1 MKSELFRSRHIAIL
15 SLLLIGL
22 VIVSIYFGMSLSL
35 SPGQV
40 AYFLLGIIAAIFAN
54 STGAGGGVVF
64 IPMFH
69 LLGFNEMETVA
80 TSFGIQCF
88 GMTAGAITWSIFY
101 KKKDPEQRR
110 PWQCFTAIAVV
121 ASICSALG
129 IWTNYYFQI
138 PPPAALQAI
147 FSIFSILLGLSILA
161 TIYIRRSS
169 SVQYEATLPDYAVII
184 LITYV
189 GGIITAWLSV
199 GVGEIIAF
207 YLIFRR
213 FDVTMAVAIGVV
225 VTAATVW
232 SAAPQ
237 HFLLNQDL
245 NWQVLAFAG
254 PGAVIGGIT
263 ARRLVGMLSARRL
276 KIFFGVWVLIIGL
289 AAQI

>member
-1 MKSELFRSRHIAIL
+1 MLFSYLGYAL
-15 SLLLIGL
+15 SQQ
-22 VIVSIYFGMSLSL
+22 LSHL
-35 SPGQV
+35 
-40 AYFLLGIIAAIFAN
+40 AFFCLGTIAAIFAN

-69 LLGFNEMETVA
+69 LLGFNEMETVS

-88 GMTAGAITWSIFY
+88 GMTAGAITWSYFY
-101 KKKDPEQRR
+101 HKQEPPERQ
-110 PWQCFTAIAVV
+110 PWQSFTNIAVV
-121 ASICSALG
+121 ASVFSALG
-129 IWTNYYFQI
+129 IWTNYYLQL
-138 PPPAALQAI
+138 PPPAALKAT
-147 FSIFSILLGLSILA
+147 FSVFSILLGISILT
-161 TIYIRRSS
+161 TIYMHRPRWARHS
-169 SVQYEATLPDYAVII
+169 ATPFDMAVIV
-184 LITYV
+184 LITYI

-213 FDVTMAVAIGVV
+213 YDVTMAVATGVV

-237 HFLLNQDL
+237 HFIFNSDL

-254 PGAVIGGIT
+254 PGAVIGGVL
-263 ARRLVGMLSARRL
+263 ARKLVGMLSARRL
-276 KIFFGVWVLIIGL
+276 KIFFGVWVLLIGL